1 MFTRYKKQMLGIVLP
16 IFLFGFAV
24 IGMASENSATV
35 PSMPNKPALSLADQV
50 RHELLMLPYF
60 GVFDNLD
67 FTIENSNTVVL
78 TGQVVRPILKS
89 DAEGVVKRISGVS
102 KVVNNIEVLPLSPF
116 DNSIRWRTYRAIFS
130 RPGFE
135 KYADR
140 AIPPLRIIV
149 KNGNI
154 TLVGFVG
161 SKIDKTVAEIAAR
174 SVSGVFS
181 VTDDLKVG

>member
-16 IFLFGFAV
+16 IFLFGFAE
-24 IGMASENSATV
+24 IAMASEHSAAAPSV
-35 PSMPNKPALSLADQV
+35 PNQSTLSLADKV

-67 FTIENSNTVVL
+67 FTMENSDTVIL

-89 DAEGVVKRISGVS
+89 DAEGAVKRIQGVS
-102 KVVNNIEVLPLSPF
+102 KVVNNIEVLPLSPY
-116 DNSIRWRTYRAIFS
+116 DNSIRWSTYRAIFS

-149 KNGNI
+149 KNGNV

-161 SKIDKTVAEIAAR
+161 SKLDKTMAEMATR

-181 VTDDLKVG
+181 VTDDLKIG